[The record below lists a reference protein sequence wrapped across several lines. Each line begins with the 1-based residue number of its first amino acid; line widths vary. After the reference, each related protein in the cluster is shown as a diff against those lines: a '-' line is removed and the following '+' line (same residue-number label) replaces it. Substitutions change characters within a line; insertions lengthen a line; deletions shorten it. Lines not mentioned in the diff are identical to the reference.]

1 MRTRLPFL
9 IVVVVFFATS
19 SAQAGAS
26 PAPRSQDR
34 ASRPGAEAMS
44 GALDVRATGLLDW
57 NEVVAAAGAPDGAAA
72 AARVLQKQTLALA
85 GTIPARGEHQVPVA
99 DLDGDAVADL
109 LGIAQPP
116 LQLDSFGIAAAAQVT
131 VTGRSG
137 RTGARLWSV
146 ALPGQHGALLPV
158 RSDDGGMVVATT
170 AISGTKGVA
179 AVEMVYARLT
189 TTGGVGWQRAF
200 QGFVSVAGAFT
211 LVDVPV
217 FRGAIGGMGGRQGVL
232 VGLLDRVGGYDDASP
247 SVAEAEALILDARTG
262 LDVSRAVYNDRG
274 LVLPWPGPDA
284 DGDGR
289 DDVIFTSA
297 YGERPGPEGT
307 LALSDG
313 RTGELRWIT
322 YAASVHLS
330 SWLAAVGDTDG
341 DGSGDVA
348 IGPGFS
354 GPQDATGVAL
364 LSGRDGTLQWQRPG
378 DFPMALGDIDDD
390 GFPDVGVRSFTLHP
404 GRTVPVY
411 AQTNAAYRGDAS
423 AIYRTEVAH
432 ALKTARE
439 TFGVDI
445 TVELVATDLDGDGI
459 VDPRSTETVY
469 QDGVSADVSA
479 AFSGADGRR
488 LFQTQPGQDLGRG
501 IDRPGN
507 DLLRVVARPGN
518 RAEVTARDGASGK
531 RLWVRQLQLDGPLV
545 VDADL
550 GPLYDAAAGDLNGDG
565 TAEVVLNL
573 RISDPLVPLGAP
585 TTHSVVLDGLVGS
598 TWR

>member
-19 SAQAGAS
+19 SAQADAWS
-26 PAPRSQDR
+26 APGFREG
-34 ASRPGAEAMS
+34 ASRPGADAVS

-57 NEVVAAAGAPDGAAA
+57 DELSAAAKGPTGAAA
-72 AARVLQKQTLALA
+72 AARVLQKQALALA
-85 GTIPARGEHQVPVA
+85 GTIPARGEQQVPVA

-116 LQLDSFGIAAAAQVT
+116 AQLDRFGIAAATQVT
-131 VTGRSG
+131 FSGRSG

-146 ALPGQHGALLPV
+146 AVPGQHAALLPV
-158 RSDDGGMVVATT
+158 TTDDGGMVVATT
-170 AISGTKGVA
+170 AVTGREGVA

-189 TTGGVGWQRAF
+189 KAGAVGWQRAF

-217 FRGAIGGMGGRQGVL
+217 FRGAIGGAGGRQDVL

-247 SVAEAEALILDARTG
+247 STAEAEALILDARTG
-262 LDVSRAVYNDRG
+262 QDVTRAVYNDRG

-289 DDVIFTSA
+289 DDVVFTSA
-297 YGERPGPEGT
+297 YGPRPGRAGT
-307 LALSDG
+307 IALADG
-313 RTGELRWIT
+313 RDGELRWIT
-322 YAASVHLS
+322 YSAPVHVS
-330 SWLAAVGDTDG
+330 TWLAAVGDTDG

-348 IGPGFS
+348 VGPGFV
-354 GPQDATGVAL
+354 GPQDASGVAL

-378 DFPMALGDIDDD
+378 DFPLTLGDVD
-390 GFPDVGVRSFTLHP
+390 GDGLADVGVRSFSLRP
-404 GRTVPVY
+404 AGTVPVY

-423 AIYRTEVAH
+423 AIYRTEITH
-432 ALKTARE
+432 SLKAARE

-488 LFQTQPGQDLGRG
+488 LFQALPGQDLGRG
-501 IDRPGN
+501 IDGPGN
-507 DLLRVVARPGN
+507 DLLRVVALPGN
-518 RAEVTARDGASGK
+518 RAEVTARDGGSGR
-531 RLWVRQLQLDGPLV
+531 RLWTRQLQLDGPLV
-545 VDADL
+545 VDPDRGA
-550 GPLYDAAAGDLNGDG
+550 LYDAAAGDLNGDG

-573 RISDPLVPLGAP
+573 RISDPLVPSGAP
-585 TTHSVVLDGLVGS
+585 TTSSVVLDGRVGS